1 MFRAPAEER
10 PRKMKLRTLK
20 AMGVLATTTLLACS
34 SAPPPPVGG
43 TAGSNAG
50 QAGAVGSAGTSG
62 SAGST
67 GSAGAGQ
74 AGAGQAGAGQA
85 GAGQAGAGQA
95 GAGQAGAG
103 QAGTGGAGTAGAGQA
118 GTGGAGTAGAGGG
131 GAGGMAM
138 ATTCPTGVQGHCNSD
153 TVAAMG
159 AHAGYTLALAEEF
172 DAPIDLDNDPVW
184 TWSDGSPADGQTRFR
199 KEQISFAGG
208 KMMIKAE
215 SPCAASLNNPNCIAK
230 GSVTVASPEGALSY
244 AEPTK
249 PQTTGT
255 IGAMGVWSG
264 EFRTKYNNYRYG
276 YYEARFKAPT
286 ANAKALAGTAAD
298 NNIAGDYLSTLFVFR
313 SPKWQEWN
321 EIDIELEPNH
331 NYELAGNC
339 VNALGATGYPAG
351 NAAAFVTTT
360 GLPTGFKIRDTHT
373 YAFEWT
379 PTKVVYYVDGVMS
392 RTFTGAANVPIPP
405 KSAKIMMN
413 LWVFSGGAFGDGS
426 SNTFPFQSEYEY
438 FRFYKANT
446 GEPTYPCS
454 PTPSCLPAD
463 DKDSAQNNGLEKN
476 YGQ

>member
-43 TAGSNAG
+43 TAGSTNAG
-50 QAGAVGSAGTSG
+50 QAGASAGSAGAS
-62 SAGST
+62 
-67 GSAGAGQ
+67 GSAGAGT
-74 AGAGQAGAGQA
+74 
-85 GAGQAGAGQA
+85 
-95 GAGQAGAG
+95 
-103 QAGTGGAGTAGAGQA
+103 AGTGTAGAGTAGAGTAGA
-118 GTGGAGTAGAGGG
+118 GTAGAGTAGAGTAGAGG
-131 GAGGMAM
+131 MAM
-138 ATTCPTGVQGHCNSD
+138 AATCPAGVQGHCNSD
-153 TVAAMG
+153 TIAAMG

-172 DAPIDLDNDPVW
+172 DAPIDLDTDPVW

-215 SPCAASLNNPNCIAK
+215 SPCAASLNNANCIAK
-230 GSVTVASPEGALSY
+230 GSATVASPAGGLSY

-379 PTKVVYYVDGVMS
+379 PAKVVYYVDGVMS

-426 SNTFPFQSEYEY
+426 TNAFPFQSEYEY

-454 PTPSCLPAD
+454 PVPSCLPAE
-463 DKDSAQNNGLEKN
+463 DKDSAQNNGLEMN